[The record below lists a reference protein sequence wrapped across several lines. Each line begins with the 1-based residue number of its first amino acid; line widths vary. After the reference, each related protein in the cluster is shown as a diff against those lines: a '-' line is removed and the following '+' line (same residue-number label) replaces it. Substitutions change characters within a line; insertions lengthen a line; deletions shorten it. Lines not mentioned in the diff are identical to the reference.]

1 MKQSLTAI
9 ILGASCLPVLAQM
22 SPVGLWRNVD
32 DKTGEAK
39 AEIRIVLFEDT
50 PPATH
55 CV

>member
-1 MKQSLTAI
+1 MKRALIAM

-22 SPVGLWRNVD
+22 SPAGLWRNVD

-39 AEIRIVLFEDT
+39 AEIRIVLLEYT

-55 CV
+55 FV